1 MQVARKIVPFDNLHN
16 GLNLD
21 LGKSFT
27 AAGKSMLKYG
37 KDSRAKF
44 TDFVYI
50 CITRGKSY
58 YFAAKTVTFSAR
70 VHKHIQILQTSQG
83 YIFRI
88 LQRFATKLCSF
99 TSFMMSYQVVVK
111 ELTFLAKIK
120 F

>member
-1 MQVARKIVPFDNLHN
+1 MEKIAVQSLQILHI
-16 GLNLD
+16 
-21 LGKSFT
+21 
-27 AAGKSMLKYG
+27 
-37 KDSRAKF
+37 
-44 TDFVYI
+44 FVL
-50 CITRGKSY
+50 RVEK
-58 YFAAKTVTFSAR
+58 VTISAR